1 MVFVPFVVDSD
12 DTHVTVDIH
21 RMQMSEAEQ
30 TNHVPPWQ
38 TSWTSDYLMDDR
50 FEKYAVVR
58 GEELIALG
66 AYEVQKASLIVH
78 IVYLESQPASNP
90 TIDKRL
96 EGYAMSDRLN
106 SMSDAEWYCRR
117 DPEEERFYSSVYCT
131 NSIICC
137 SKYMLKNVRKRS
149 RSLLCRFN
157 VRTDIKIITS
167 LVC

>member
-12 DTHVTVDIH
+12 NTPVTVDIH
-21 RMQMSEAEQ
+21 RMRMSETEQ

-90 TIDKRL
+90 TIAGESRKYKGIGRL
-96 EGYAMSDRLN
+96 LIAFGIKLSAESLCQGVKVLN
-106 SMSDAEWYCRR
+106 IRPSLFLIFC
-117 DPEEERFYSSVYCT
+117 
-131 NSIICC
+131 NS
-137 SKYMLKNVRKRS
+137 
-149 RSLLCRFN
+149 
-157 VRTDIKIITS
+157 
-167 LVC
+167 

>member
-21 RMQMSEAEQ
+21 RMRMSEAEQ

-90 TIDKRL
+90 TIAGDRRKYKGIGRL
-96 EGYAMSDRLN
+96 LIAFGIKLSVDHGFGGDVVLEAKTPELVDHYVKDFGAVRLP
-106 SMSDAEWYCRR
+106 SFSGAPRLLIADEAA
-117 DPEEERFYSSVYCT
+117 
-131 NSIICC
+131 
-137 SKYMLKNVRKRS
+137 KNIFFTYLR
-149 RSLLCRFN
+149 
-157 VRTDIKIITS
+157 
-167 LVC
+167 

>member
-12 DTHVTVDIH
+12 NTPVTVDIH

-90 TIDKRL
+90 TIAGDRRKYKGIGRL
-96 EGYAMSDRLN
+96 LIAFGIKLSVDHGFGGDVVLEAKTPELVDHYVKDFGAVRLP
-106 SMSDAEWYCRR
+106 SFSGAPRLLIADEAA
-117 DPEEERFYSSVYCT
+117 
-131 NSIICC
+131 
-137 SKYMLKNVRKRS
+137 KNIFFTYLR
-149 RSLLCRFN
+149 
-157 VRTDIKIITS
+157 
-167 LVC
+167 